1 MLRTILA
8 ALLVQA
14 TLSLPA
20 RGQLHH
26 AGELSIEAHSFQT
39 FDGSEHRGELGRLWV
54 RENRNGASDRLIQI
68 AFVRL
73 KSTAAKP
80 RVPVVFLAGG
90 PGVPATTIGRVPV
103 YYHLF
108 EQLQAICDVILSD
121 QRGIGMSSPNTQC
134 PAGSPPADDALV
146 TEPGFLRALTG
157 RVQACADY
165 WRGKGI
171 DLAAFNTV
179 SSADDLEDLRVA
191 LREEKLSLLAH
202 SYGTSLALTAARRH
216 GEHLERVALAGAVG
230 PDQNLHMPLVFDFAL
245 RKLSD
250 LAAAAPELG
259 GAFPDTYR
267 EFRQLVAQLG
277 REPLTI
283 PIRDE
288 RTKQRVDVKVGGFGL
303 QFVVKDMLPNGRRA
317 DRIPALVYSL
327 KRGDPALLIPMVQD
341 LNNGLVSGFTAM
353 QFAVSCSDGCSPER
367 RRLAEEQAA
376 HSVLGVRPFR
386 PSEYHSLQ
394 SGGWRQSRAGLSSA
408 SLEFRSH
415 SACERHAGQ
424 QHSRLPGG
432 RNPVGTP

>member
-1 MLRTILA
+1 
-8 ALLVQA
+8 
-14 TLSLPA
+14 
-20 RGQLHH
+20 
-26 AGELSIEAHSFQT
+26 
-39 FDGSEHRGELGRLWV
+39 
-54 RENRNGASDRLIQI
+54 
-68 AFVRL
+68 
-73 KSTAAKP
+73 
-80 RVPVVFLAGG
+80 
-90 PGVPATTIGRVPV
+90 
-103 YYHLF
+103 
-108 EQLQAICDVILSD
+108 
-121 QRGIGMSSPNTQC
+121 
-134 PAGSPPADDALV
+134 
-146 TEPGFLRALTG
+146 
-157 RVQACADY
+157 VQACADY

-367 RRLAEEQAA
+367 RRLAEEQAT
-376 HSVLGVRPFR
+376 HSVFGYAPFVHLNTTLCKAAGGASLGPDYLLPVWSSVPTLLVSGTLDSNTPGFQAEEILWGLPNGVRIAVENGFHETL
-386 PSEYHSLQ
+386 PSAEVQKVVLDFF
-394 SGGWRQSRAGLSSA
+394 SGAGVRG
-408 SLEFRSH
+408 RSVKFAPP
-415 SACERHAGQ
+415 SFLTNEKAKA
-424 QHSRLPGG
+424 LPGAV
-432 RNPVGTP
+432 R